1 MTFSCCTTST
11 AIEPITNQTK
21 SSPNSTKTAESVLKE
36 VMSESKP
43 VKVAVN
49 GFGRIGRIVFR
60 YAWDDP
66 TLELVHVNDLCSLDS
81 AAYLV
86 KYDSVHGTWDKD
98 VELSSDGN
106 GFTVDDKVVSFSQ
119 EKDYTDVDFA
129 AMGVEMVLEC
139 TGKFL
144 KVSNLQPYFDKCGVK
159 RVVVSAPVKEPECLN
174 VVLGCNHHLL
184 TEEQKLVTN
193 ASCTT
198 NCLAPVV
205 RVVKEKFG
213 IKHGCITTVHDVTG
227 TQTLVDM
234 PNTKK
239 SDLRR
244 ARSGMLN
251 LCPTSTGSATAI
263 VEIYPELKGKLNGLA
278 IRVPLLNASLTDC
291 VFEVEQP
298 TTVEEVNAALLAAS
312 LDGPLKGILGYETKP
327 LVSTDY
333 TNDTRSC
340 IIDALSTQVIDGTM
354 VKIYAWYDNECGY
367 SKRMA
372 ELSHIVAAKY
382 ISKQEPSFVY
392 E

>member
-1 MTFSCCTTST
+1 M
-11 AIEPITNQTK
+11 
-21 SSPNSTKTAESVLKE
+21 
-36 VMSESKP
+36 
-43 VKVAVN
+43 VKCAVN
-49 GFGRIGRIVFR
+49 GFGRIGRLVFR

-66 TLELVHVNDLCSLDS
+66 SLEIVHVNDLCSCES

-86 KYDSVHGTWDKD
+86 QYDSVHGTWEKK
-98 VELSSDGN
+98 VEQTEDGS
-106 GFTVDDKVVSFSQ
+106 GFTVDGKLVTFTQ
-119 EKDYTDVDFA
+119 HKEFTDIDFA
-129 AMGVEMVLEC
+129 SMGVEMVMEC

-144 KVSNLQPYFDKCGVK
+144 KVNNLSPYFDKCGVK
-159 RVVVSAPVKEPECLN
+159 RVVVSAPVKETGALN
-174 VVLGCNHHLL
+174 VVLGCNHQLL
-184 TEEQKLVTN
+184 SDEMKLVTN

-205 RVVKEKFG
+205 KVIKENFG

-291 VFEVEQP
+291 VFEVEKS
-298 TTVEEVNAALLAAS
+298 TTKEEVNAALKAATES
-312 LDGPLKGILGYETKP
+312 GPLKGILGYETKP

-333 TNDTRSC
+333 TNDTRSS
-340 IIDALSTQVIDGTM
+340 IVDALSTQVIDGTL
-354 VKIYAWYDNECGY
+354 VKIYAWYDNEAGY

-372 ELSHIVAAKY
+372 ELCNIVAAKY
-382 ISKQEPSFVY
+382 IRGEEPDFKY

>member
-1 MTFSCCTTST
+1 M
-11 AIEPITNQTK
+11 
-21 SSPNSTKTAESVLKE
+21 
-36 VMSESKP
+36 
-43 VKVAVN
+43 
-49 GFGRIGRIVFR
+49 
-60 YAWDDP
+60 
-66 TLELVHVNDLCSLDS
+66 
-81 AAYLV
+81 
-86 KYDSVHGTWDKD
+86 
-98 VELSSDGN
+98 
-106 GFTVDDKVVSFSQ
+106 
-119 EKDYTDVDFA
+119 
-129 AMGVEMVLEC
+129 
-139 TGKFL
+139 
-144 KVSNLQPYFDKCGVK
+144 GVK
-159 RVVVSAPVKEPECLN
+159 RVVVSAPVKEEGALN
-174 VVLGCNHHLL
+174 VVLGCNHNLL
-184 TEEQKLVTN
+184 TEELKLVTN

-205 RVVKEKFG
+205 RVIKENFG
-213 IKHGCITTVHDVTG
+213 IKHGCITTVHDVTA

-263 VEIYPELKGKLNGLA
+263 IEIYPELKGKLNGLA

-291 VFEVEQP
+291 VFEVNKEV
-298 TTVEEVNAALLAAS
+298 TKEEVNAVLKKAS
-312 LDGPLKGILGYETKP
+312 EEGVLKGLLGFETKP

-340 IIDALSTQVIDGTM
+340 IIDALSTQVIDGTL

-372 ELSHIVAAKY
+372 ELCHIVAAKY
-382 ISKQEPSFVY
+382 IAKVEPVFKY

>member
-1 MTFSCCTTST
+1 M
-11 AIEPITNQTK
+11 
-21 SSPNSTKTAESVLKE
+21 
-36 VMSESKP
+36 
-43 VKVAVN
+43 VKVAIN
-49 GFGRIGRIVFR
+49 GFGRIGRLAFR

-66 TLELVHVNDLCSLDS
+66 TLEIVHVNDICSIQS
-81 AAYLV
+81 ASYLV
-86 KYDSVHGTWDKD
+86 QYDSVHGTWDKTVKLERD
-98 VELSSDGN
+98 TDKF
-106 GFTVDDKVVSFSQ
+106 FTVDGKKVTFSQ
-119 EKDYTDVDFA
+119 EKDFRKIDFRG
-129 AMGVEMVLEC
+129 MEVEMVLEC
-139 TGKFL
+139 TGVFL
-144 KVSNLQPYFDKCGVK
+144 KTPTLMPYIKECGVK
-159 RVVVSAPVKEPECLN
+159 RVVVSAPVKDGMLN
-174 VVLGCNHHLL
+174 VVLGCNHEKVSDADKIL
-184 TEEQKLVTN
+184 TN

-198 NCLAPVV
+198 NCLGPVV
-205 RVVKEKFG
+205 RVMKEKFG

-291 VFEVEQP
+291 VFEVDEP
-298 TTVEEVNAALLAAS
+298 TNAVRVNAALKAAS
-312 LDGPLKGILGYETKP
+312 ESGPLKGILGYNDLP

-333 TNDTRSC
+333 TNSTYSC
-340 IIDALSTQVIDGTM
+340 VIDGLSTQVIDGTM

-372 ELSHIVAAKY
+372 ELAHIVAAKY
-382 ISKQEPSFVY
+382 IRKKKPDFVY

>member
-1 MTFSCCTTST
+1 MVTC
-11 AIEPITNQTK
+11 
-21 SSPNSTKTAESVLKE
+21 
-36 VMSESKP
+36 
-43 VKVAVN
+43 AVN
-49 GFGRIGRIVFR
+49 GFGRIGRLLFR
-60 YAWDDP
+60 YAWEDP
-66 TLELVHVNDLCSLDS
+66 LLDIVHVNDLCSCES
-81 AAYLV
+81 AAYLI
-86 KYDSVHGTWDKD
+86 KYDSVHGTWDKE
-98 VELSSDGN
+98 VEMAEDGN
-106 GFTVDDKVVSFSQ
+106 GFTVDGKLVTFTR
-119 EKDYTDVDFA
+119 EKDFTKVDWSGMA
-129 AMGVEMVLEC
+129 VDMVMEC

-144 KVSNLQPYFDKCGVK
+144 TVKDLQPYFDECRVK
-159 RVVVSAPVKEPECLN
+159 RVVVSAPVKEDGALN
-174 VVLGCNHHLL
+174 VVLGCNHGLL
-184 TEEQKLVTN
+184 TEELKLVTN

-205 RVVKEKFG
+205 KVIKENFG

-227 TQTLVDM
+227 TQTIVDM

-291 VFEVEQP
+291 VFEIEKEGGV
-298 TTVEEVNAALLAAS
+298 TREEVNAALKKAS
-312 LDGPLKGILGYETKP
+312 EEGPLKGLLGYETKP

-333 TNDTRSC
+333 TNDTRSS
-340 IIDALSTQVIDGTM
+340 IIDALSTQVIDGSM
-354 VKIYAWYDNECGY
+354 IKIYAWYDNECGY

-372 ELSHIVAAKY
+372 ELCNIVASKY
-382 ISKQEPSFVY
+382 IAGVEPAFKY

>member
-1 MTFSCCTTST
+1 MEIISWLPEADCCLAYGLSS
-11 AIEPITNQTK
+11 NQCPD
-21 SSPNSTKTAESVLKE
+21 SDV
-36 VMSESKP
+36 
-43 VKVAVN
+43 
-49 GFGRIGRIVFR
+49 
-60 YAWDDP
+60 
-66 TLELVHVNDLCSLDS
+66 CSLDS
-81 AAYLV
+81 AAYLI
-86 KYDSVHGTWDKD
+86 KYDSVHGTWDKQ
-98 VELSSDGN
+98 VEVTKDGK
-106 GFTVDDKVVSFSQ
+106 GFTVNGTLVTFTQEADFTKVGYQSKQ
-119 EKDYTDVDFA
+119 
-129 AMGVEMVLEC
+129 VEMVMEC

-144 KVSNLQPYFDKCGVK
+144 TCAALEPYFEHPNCMVQ
-159 RVVVSAPVKEPECLN
+159 RVVVSAPVKESGALN
-174 VVLGCNHHLL
+174 VVLGCNHEKLS
-184 TEEQKLVTN
+184 EEIKLVTN

-205 RVVKEKFG
+205 RVMKENFG
-213 IKHGCITTVHDVTG
+213 IKHGCITTIHDVTA

-263 VEIYPELKGKLNGLA
+263 IEIYPELKGKLNGLA
-278 IRVPLLNASLTDC
+278 VRVPLLNASLTDC
-291 VFEVEQP
+291 VFELEKSV
-298 TTVEEVNAALLAAS
+298 TREEVNEAFKKAS
-312 LDGPLKGILGYETKP
+312 ESGVLKGLLGYETQP

-372 ELSHIVAAKY
+372 ELCHIVGAKY
-382 ISKQEPSFVY
+382 IKGVEPLYKY

>member
-1 MTFSCCTTST
+1 MVTC
-11 AIEPITNQTK
+11 A
-21 SSPNSTKTAESVLKE
+21 L
-36 VMSESKP
+36 
-43 VKVAVN
+43 N
-49 GFGRIGRIVFR
+49 GFGRIGRLVFR
-60 YAWDDP
+60 YAFEDP
-66 TLELVHVNDLCSLDS
+66 LLDIVHVNDVCSCES
-81 AAYLV
+81 AAYLI
-86 KYDSVHGTWDKD
+86 KYDSVHGTWDKE
-98 VELSSDGN
+98 VEMTEDGS
-106 GFTVDDKVVSFSQ
+106 GFTVDGKLVTFSSQ
-119 EKDYTDVDFA
+119 SDFTQVDWKGA
-129 AMGVEMVLEC
+129 EMVMEC

-144 KVSNLQPYFDKCGVK
+144 KVKGLSDYFDKCGVK
-159 RVVVSAPVKEPECLN
+159 RVVVSAPVKEEGALN

-184 TEEQKLVTN
+184 TEELKLVTN

-205 RVVKEKFG
+205 RVIKENFG
-213 IKHGCITTVHDVTG
+213 IKHGCITTVHDVTA

-239 SDLRR
+239 ADLRR

-263 VEIYPELKGKLNGLA
+263 IEIYPELKGKLNGLA

-291 VFEVEQP
+291 VFELEKNV
-298 TTVEEVNAALLAAS
+298 TKEEVNAALQKAS
-312 LDGPLKGILGYETKP
+312 EEGPLKGLLGYETKP

-340 IIDALSTQVIDGTM
+340 IVDALSTQVIDGSM

-372 ELSHIVAAKY
+372 ELCHIVAAKY
-382 ISKQEPSFVY
+382 IAGVEPKYVY

>member
-1 MTFSCCTTST
+1 M
-11 AIEPITNQTK
+11 
-21 SSPNSTKTAESVLKE
+21 
-36 VMSESKP
+36 

-49 GFGRIGRIVFR
+49 GFGRIGRLVFR

-66 TLELVHVNDLCSLDS
+66 TLEIVHVNDLCSVES

-86 KYDSVHGTWDKD
+86 KYDSVHGTWDKEVVQEKGD
-98 VELSSDGN
+98 H
-106 GFTVDDKVVSFSQ
+106 FTVDGKKVTFSQ
-119 EKDYTDVDFA
+119 HKDYTKIDFK

-139 TGKFL
+139 TGQFL
-144 KVSNLQPYFDKCGVK
+144 KMENLNPYLQKCGVK

-174 VVLGCNHHLL
+174 VVLGCNHGLL
-184 TEEQKLVTN
+184 GKGEKKIVTN

-205 RVVKEKFG
+205 KVIKEKFG
-213 IKHGCITTVHDVTG
+213 IVHGCITTIHDVTG

-239 SDLRR
+239 TDLRR

-263 VEIYPELKGKLNGLA
+263 IEIYPELRGKLNGLA
-278 IRVPLLNASLTDC
+278 VRVPILNASLTDC
-291 VFEVEQP
+291 VFEVETKTNIVQ
-298 TTVEEVNAALLAAS
+298 VNAALKSAS
-312 LDGPLKGILGYETKP
+312 LKGPLKGILGYNELP

-333 TNDTRSC
+333 TNSTYSC
-340 IIDALSTQVIDGTM
+340 IIDGLSTQVIDGTM
-354 VKIYAWYDNECGY
+354 VKIYAWYDNETGY
-367 SKRMA
+367 SKRMQ
-372 ELSHIVAAKY
+372 ELAHIVNAKFIEHKKPEY
-382 ISKQEPSFVY
+382 VY

>member
-1 MTFSCCTTST
+1 MVTC
-11 AIEPITNQTK
+11 A
-21 SSPNSTKTAESVLKE
+21 L
-36 VMSESKP
+36 
-43 VKVAVN
+43 N
-49 GFGRIGRIVFR
+49 GFGRIGRLVFR
-60 YAWDDP
+60 YAFEDP
-66 TLELVHVNDLCSLDS
+66 LLDIIHVNDVCSCES
-81 AAYLV
+81 AAYLI
-86 KYDSVHGTWDKD
+86 KYDSVHGTWDKE
-98 VELSSDGN
+98 VEMTDDGS
-106 GFTVDDKVVSFSQ
+106 GFTVDGKLVTFSSESDFTKVDW
-119 EKDYTDVDFA
+119 KGA
-129 AMGVEMVLEC
+129 EMVMEC

-144 KVSNLQPYFDKCGVK
+144 KVKGLNDYFDKCGVK
-159 RVVVSAPVKEPECLN
+159 RVVVSAPVKEEGALN

-184 TEEQKLVTN
+184 TEEMKLVTN

-205 RVVKEKFG
+205 RVIKENFG
-213 IKHGCITTVHDVTG
+213 IKHGCITTVHDVTA

-239 SDLRR
+239 ADLRR

-263 VEIYPELKGKLNGLA
+263 IEIYPELKGKLNGLA

-291 VFEVEQP
+291 VFELEKNV
-298 TTVEEVNAALLAAS
+298 TREEVNAALRKAS
-312 LDGPLKGILGYETKP
+312 EEGPLKGLLGYETKP

-340 IIDALSTQVIDGTM
+340 IVDALSTQVIDGSM

-367 SKRMA
+367 SKRMT
-372 ELSHIVAAKY
+372 ELCHIVAAKY
-382 ISKQEPSFVY
+382 IAGVEPKYVY